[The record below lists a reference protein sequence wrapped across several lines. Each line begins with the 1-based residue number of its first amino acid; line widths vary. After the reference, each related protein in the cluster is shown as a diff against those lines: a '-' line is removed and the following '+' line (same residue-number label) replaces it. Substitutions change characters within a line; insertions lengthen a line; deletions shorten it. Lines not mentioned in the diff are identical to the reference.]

1 MSFLPI
7 EVPELRD
14 YDSGIVLSN
23 LAHMASR
30 QVRLG
35 EAVLSQLWELAGAIR
50 QDAGGDPDTMRS
62 ILLSLQEEGEDRDK
76 RLLADTLPEYRPYL
90 SKTELGGLYAR
101 LALYAVLDE
110 QEPSGM
116 LGLHPLR
123 EVAPTVRGR
132 IAYMTGSLADKA
144 FLQFAAMLPDAR
156 ATDVRS
162 FVDACEEVFNGL
174 CQFCI
179 LPLESAEEG
188 RLSAFSR
195 LIIRYGL
202 QIVSV
207 CDVIQ
212 QGTVGRRCTRFA
224 LLCAGEGD
232 VRFHVSPRLPE
243 ARYLELVHTARTSPS
258 VADVLTVADFCGMS
272 LLRADTLSEAD
283 ATALSMGRESPGDGF
298 VTDTDELPL
307 PVILLLDRQAGV
319 AGRPGAASLSVFL
332 RWLSLEAGD
341 DLATGCYGRIKGHN
355 KWQ

>member
-23 LAHMASR
+23 LARLAGR

-62 ILLSLQEEGEDRDK
+62 ILLSLQDEGEDRGK
-76 RLLADTLPEYRPYL
+76 RLLSDTLPEYRPYL
-90 SKTELGGLYAR
+90 SKTELGGLYER
-101 LALYAVLDE
+101 LTLYAFLDE
-110 QEPSGM
+110 QEPTGM
-116 LGLHPLR
+116 LTLQPLR
-123 EVAPTVRGR
+123 KVAPAVRGR

-144 FLQFAAMLPDAR
+144 FLQFADRLPDAR
-156 ATDVRS
+156 ATDARS

-212 QGTVGRRCTRFA
+212 QGTAGRRSTRFA

-232 VRFHVSPRLPE
+232 IRFHIVPQLP
-243 ARYLELVHTARTSPS
+243 APRYLELVHTARTLPS
-258 VADVLTVADFCGMS
+258 VADVLTVAGFCGMS

-283 ATALSMGRESPGDGF
+283 AVALSLGREPRGDGF
-298 VTDTDELPL
+298 LTDTDELPL
-307 PVILLLDRQAGV
+307 PVILLFDRRTDGME
-319 AGRPGAASLSVFL
+319 PSGAAALSVFL

-341 DLATGCYGRIKGHN
+341 DLATGCYGKIKGRTN
-355 KWQ
+355 R